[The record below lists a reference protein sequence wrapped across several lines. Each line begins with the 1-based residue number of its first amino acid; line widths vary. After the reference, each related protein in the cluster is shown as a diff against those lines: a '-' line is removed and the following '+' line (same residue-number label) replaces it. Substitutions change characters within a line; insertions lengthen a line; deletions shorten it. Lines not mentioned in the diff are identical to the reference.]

1 MAGTGSDAGKSVL
14 VAGLCRWLAR
24 QGVKVAPFKA
34 QNMSLNS
41 FVTLDGA
48 EIGRAQAMQAAAAGI
63 EPTADM
69 NPVLLKPGS
78 DRRSQV
84 VVLGHPEAEADA
96 VGYRSHAPRLRQVA
110 LDSLN
115 RLRDAYDVVI
125 CEGAGSPA
133 EINLRDTDVANMGL
147 ARAAGLPVIVVG
159 DIDRGGVFAA
169 MYGTLALLSPAD
181 QALISG
187 FVINK
192 FRGAP
197 ELLDSGLAM
206 LRQLTGRPVY
216 GVLPWREG
224 LWLDAEDSLSL
235 RAPELATREPASV
248 TREPA
253 SVTREPASVTREP
266 ASVTR
271 EPVPR
276 SYSTSLDHDVE
287 PASFG
292 PKDFLRVAVV
302 SLPRISNFTDVDALA
317 AEPGV
322 LVRFAVTPADLAD
335 ADLVVLPGSRATVA
349 DLAWLRDR
357 GLAGAIT
364 ERARAGRPVLGI
376 CGGYQMMAGQIE
388 DPVESRRGTVDGL
401 GLLPVRVRFGAE
413 KILRRPQGRALGA
426 PVAGYEIHHGV
437 AEITDPVG
445 SGSEPFLDGCRRG
458 AVWGTSWH
466 GALENDE
473 FRRAFLAEVA
483 ALAGRDF
490 TPAPGT
496 DFAAVREAR
505 LDALGDLVAGHL
517 DTAALSQL
525 ISGGPVP
532 GLPVL
537 MTSLNHDR

>member
-1 MAGTGSDAGKSVL
+1 VRGTLLVAGTGSDAGKSVL

-110 LDSLN
+110 LDSLA

-147 ARAAGLPVIVVG
+147 ARAAGLPVIVTG

-169 MYGTLALLSPAD
+169 MYGTLALLAPED

-197 ELLDSGLAM
+197 ELLDGGLAM
-206 LRQLTGRPVY
+206 LRRLTGRPVY
-216 GVLPWREG
+216 GVLPWQEG
-224 LWLDAEDSLSL
+224 LSGDAEDSLNLPSH
-235 RAPELATREPASV
+235 E
-248 TREPA
+248 
-253 SVTREPASVTREP
+253 
-266 ASVTR
+266 
-271 EPVPR
+271 
-276 SYSTSLDHDVE
+276 YSTVVDHE
-287 PASFG
+287 LR
-292 PKDFLRVAVV
+292 LRVAVV
-302 SLPRISNFTDVDALA
+302 RLPRISNFTDVDALA

-322 LVRFAVTPADLAD
+322 LVRFAASPAELAD
-335 ADLVVLPGSRATVA
+335 ADLVILPGTRATVA
-349 DLAWLRDR
+349 DLAWLRER
-357 GLAGAIT
+357 GLAAAVAA
-364 ERARAGRPVLGI
+364 RARAGRPVLGI
-376 CGGYQMMAGQIE
+376 CGGYQMLAGQID
-388 DPVESRRGTVDGL
+388 DPVESGLGTVDGL

-413 KILRRPQGRALGA
+413 KILARPRGRALGA

-437 AEITDPVG
+437 AELTDPAA
-445 SGSEPFLDGCRRG
+445 EPFLDGCRRG
-458 AVWGTSWH
+458 AIWGTSWH

-490 TPAPGT
+490 TPAPGPG
-496 DFAAVREAR
+496 FAAVREAR
-505 LDALGDLVAGHL
+505 LDVLAGLVSRHL
-517 DTAALSQL
+517 DTAALTQL
-525 ISGGPVP
+525 IENGPVS
-532 GLPVL
+532 GLPALVSFL
-537 MTSLNHDR
+537 GHDRP